1 MIDNDNEQ
9 VVDFVCGAIIPK
21 EIYEKAKKKCEEANT
36 TIYEL
41 IKAVIYQLANGEIRI
56 AKRQELTK
64 EEAKDH
70 PKKNVLMRA
79 LGATEK
85 VQMDIFDVDMNN
97 EGILLCSD
105 GLTTMLAD
113 DQIEKV
119 LIDEELDAE
128 EKVVKL
134 IQKCNARGGF
144 DNVSIAY
151 LEKDEGDN

>member
-1 MIDNDNEQ
+1 MAQLVPE
-9 VVDFVCGAIIPK
+9 
-21 EIYEKAKKKCEEANT
+21 NT
-36 TIYEL
+36 TRKLDALGRITLPKGLRDRMFLSDNAEL
-41 IKAVIYQLANGEIRI
+41 ELFTANIDG
-56 AKRQELTK
+56 RQCICLSKPITE
-64 EEAKDH
+64 EEAKYH